1 MFARVTTL
9 EVLPERVDE
18 LTRFNQEQIL
28 PQLRQMEGFKGT
40 LLLGDPQSGRMRG
53 TFLWESAEAL
63 RGSAE
68 AASRL
73 RSSLAEATG
82 AEVVSVEEYEV
93 SLFQLSLLP

>member
-1 MFARVTTL
+1 MYARVTTL
-9 EVLPERVDE
+9 EVPPERVDE
-18 LTRFNQEQIL
+18 FTRFNQEQIL
-28 PQLRQMEGFKGT
+28 PQVRQLQGFKGT
-40 LLLGDPQSGRMRG
+40 LLVGDPQSGRMRG

-68 AASRL
+68 AAAGL
-73 RSSLAEATG
+73 PSSLVEATG

>member
-1 MFARVTTL
+1 MYARVTTL
-9 EVLPERVDE
+9 EVPPERVDE
-18 LTRFNQEQIL
+18 VTRFTQEQIL
-28 PQLRQMEGFKGT
+28 SQLRQLQGFKGA
-40 LLLGDPQSGRMRG
+40 LLLGDPQGGRLRG

-63 RGSAE
+63 LGSAE
-68 AASRL
+68 AASGL